1 MKKIFTL
8 LSLLVLTLTAMATTF
23 TGHRI
28 VTVGYL
34 EPSEMDNTT
43 ITVTDKG
50 NGKYDVVFN
59 NIINKDGSYEDN
71 YGTFT
76 FTDLDGVTAN
86 GITTIEGKLL
96 TGAVTSSGM
105 GISSIGVT

>member
-43 ITVTDKG
+43 ITAHP
-50 NGKYDVVFN
+50 
-59 NIINKDGSYEDN
+59 INQGD
-71 YGTFT
+71 
-76 FTDLDGVTAN
+76 
-86 GITTIEGKLL
+86 
-96 TGAVTSSGM
+96 
-105 GISSIGVT
+105 

>member
-34 EPSEMDNTT
+34 ESSEMDNAT

-50 NGKYDVVFN
+50 CTHYQADSRGRHRYMMSDHNQSALLVKHMCDLVSRKPK
-59 NIINKDGSYEDN
+59 NK
-71 YGTFT
+71 
-76 FTDLDGVTAN
+76 
-86 GITTIEGKLL
+86 K
-96 TGAVTSSGM
+96 
-105 GISSIGVT
+105 

>member
-34 EPSEMDNTT
+34 DPLRWTTPPSP
-43 ITVTDKG
+43 
-50 NGKYDVVFN
+50 
-59 NIINKDGSYEDN
+59 
-71 YGTFT
+71 
-76 FTDLDGVTAN
+76 
-86 GITTIEGKLL
+86 
-96 TGAVTSSGM
+96 
-105 GISSIGVT
+105 

>member
-34 EPSEMDNTT
+34 ESSEMDNAT

-76 FTDLDGVTAN
+76 FSDLTA
-86 GITTIEGKLL
+86 
-96 TGAVTSSGM
+96 
-105 GISSIGVT
+105 

>member
-59 NIINKDGSYEDN
+59 
-71 YGTFT
+71 
-76 FTDLDGVTAN
+76 
-86 GITTIEGKLL
+86 
-96 TGAVTSSGM
+96 TSSTKTAVM
-105 GISSIGVT
+105 RTTTVRSLSLTLTA